1 MYIDTELTEH
11 RHKIYYRVA
20 AVLILLLL
28 FVVNITGLFAG
39 AIFYSEL
46 CLLNTRL
53 SLLHFSNLR
62 DELQL
67 GKQTKNWYDVS
78 IESRLGYVLKGT
90 YLPNPT
96 PSANT
101 IIFVHGITAN
111 RLMGLRYAG
120 MYLDDGYNVLI
131 YDSRAHGESGGEGVT
146 WGFYEKYDLD
156 QWVDWVEQ
164 QNPQGI
170 IGVHGVSMGA
180 ATALAHAELNESSK
194 RVKFYIAD
202 SAYSDL
208 EVLLAQHITAIAH
221 LHNSTWINI
230 FLKYSSA
237 MAYIQSRFRYDE
249 ASPIA
254 AVKNVTTPV
263 LYLHSQADMLV
274 PFAMCQQLYA
284 ATKGYREIHAFSS
297 QGHARAILDRKMEY
311 RHVVHDFMQVAL
323 AQSSGQSVAKLSSQQ

>member
-1 MYIDTELTEH
+1 L
-11 RHKIYYRVA
+11 
-20 AVLILLLL
+20 
-28 FVVNITGLFAG
+28 
-39 AIFYSEL
+39 
-46 CLLNTRL
+46 
-53 SLLHFSNLR
+53 
-62 DELQL
+62 
-67 GKQTKNWYDVS
+67 
-78 IESRLGYVLKGT
+78 
-90 YLPNPT
+90 
-96 PSANT
+96 
-101 IIFVHGITAN
+101 
-111 RLMGLRYAG
+111 
-120 MYLDDGYNVLI
+120 YLDDGYNVLI

-156 QWVDWVEQ
+156 QWIDWVEQ
-164 QNPQGI
+164 RNPQGI
-170 IGVHGVSMGA
+170 VGVHGVSMGA

-221 LHNSTWINI
+221 LHSPIWIKV

-249 ASPIA
+249 VSPIT

-263 LYLHSQADMLV
+263 LYLHSEADTLV

-323 AQSSGQSVAKLSSQQ
+323 AQSSGQSIAKFSSRE